1 MMARM
6 GMVTDDPL
14 CSREASEASDVISKQ
29 GREQPV
35 AFFQLSLWSPLQHL
49 FIKVN
54 FCGHH
59 ILLLEC
65 QLTIEVG
72 NIG

>member
-14 CSREASEASDVISKQ
+14 CSREASEANDVISKQ

-54 FCGHH
+54 FHDFVA
-59 ILLLEC
+59 IIFYYLN
-65 QLTIEVG
+65 VS
-72 NIG
+72 

>member
-14 CSREASEASDVISKQ
+14 YSREASEASDVISKQ

-54 FCGHH
+54 FHDFVA
-59 ILLLEC
+59 IIFYYLN
-65 QLTIEVG
+65 VS
-72 NIG
+72 